1 MTGLAAR
8 SGLGAQIRRR
18 LVGDFEVD
26 AWGLDPEIHDTAVRA
41 ARVRWHTELL
51 GRDHLPVEGP
61 ALLLVQRRIGI
72 SELAVVATAVRVAT
86 DRRVRTA
93 GAPGMN
99 VAESVMRRA
108 GGAFAHPDEIAG
120 LLRDRHI
127 VALGLRSTPLGG
139 RPGAVDPALVMPA
152 LEQGVPVLPV
162 AAHGNELA
170 RRWTVEIAP
179 PVGSSFDGGAIAA
192 VEHIEEV
199 RDAIVRLQE
208 DRR

>member
-8 SGLGAQIRRR
+8 DGFGSQLRRR

-26 AWGLDPEIHDTAVRA
+26 AWGLDPEVHDAAVRA
-41 ARVRWHTELL
+41 GSLRWRTELL
-51 GRDHLPVEGP
+51 GRDHLPAEGP
-61 ALLLVQRRIGI
+61 ALLLVQRRIGV

-99 VAESVMRRA
+99 LAESMLRRA

-139 RPGAVDPALVMPA
+139 RPGAVDPSLVIA
-152 LEQGVPVLPV
+152 AFEQGVPVLPV

-170 RRWTVEIAP
+170 RRWTVEIGS

-192 VEHIEEV
+192 VAHIEEA
-199 RDAIVRLQE
+199 RDAIERMQE
-208 DRR
+208 ARR